1 MLVDVTLLVLSHL
14 LFEELS
20 IVKIIL
26 LSFLKLLPAPGVSCL
41 QVSIVLLGFFLVP
54 GFFLL
59 ISNLFVLHLLDLGLL
74 GDHEVLL
81 TLGVPFVKLFGNF
94 SVSLLELVL
103 DPLVEALVGIFINP
117 NVLEFVVDEVYSLV
131 LPQNGIISSMSLLL
145 EDCVHEVVMTGDNLF
160 FLEASCFHLLFING

>member
-20 IVKIIL
+20 IIKIIL

-41 QVSIVLLGFFLVP
+41 QVSIVLLSFFLVS

-59 ISNLFVLHLLDLGLL
+59 VSNLFVLHLLDLGLFC
-74 GDHEVLL
+74 DHEVLL
-81 TLGVPFVKLFGNF
+81 TLGVPFVKFFGNF
-94 SVSLLELVL
+94 SVSLLQLVL

-131 LPQNGIISSMSLLL
+131 LPYNGIIGSMSLLL
-145 EDCVHEVVMTGDNLF
+145 EDRVHEVVVTGDDLF
-160 FLEASCFHLLFING
+160 FLEAGGFHLLFIDG